1 MSQPKKP
8 LSLFTISLIKRSL
21 KIKIQAALSQCVHA
35 VLEEYRKNFSDI
47 PYIQYFKPYIT
58 KSLLDEEDLWTIAN
72 LDKQYAEYRKL
83 NKSIDYL
90 KSKQS
95 DESVVED
102 IDSTLE
108 LYETDINILKL
119 TKTYLELKNTCFDN
133 IERAPSKI
141 VIKK

>member
-1 MSQPKKP
+1 MTENNIPERIQITLEGRLELAENELTEETTFIIHHLTNKEK
-8 LSLFTISLIKRSL
+8 FKD
-21 KIKIQAALSQCVHA
+21 KKIQAALSQCVHA

-72 LDKQYAEYRKL
+72 LDQQYAEYRKL

-95 DESVVED
+95 DESVVRR
-102 IDSTLE
+102 
-108 LYETDINILKL
+108 Y
-119 TKTYLELKNTCFDN
+119 
-133 IERAPSKI
+133 
-141 VIKK
+141 